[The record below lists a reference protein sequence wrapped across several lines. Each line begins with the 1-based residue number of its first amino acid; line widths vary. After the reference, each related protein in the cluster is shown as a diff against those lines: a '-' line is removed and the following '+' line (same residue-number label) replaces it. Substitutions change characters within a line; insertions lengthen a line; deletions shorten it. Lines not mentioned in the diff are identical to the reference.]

1 MIHSKSLLIAIL
13 SLSISLFIGSW
24 WYMPQQQS
32 SPRTFLLRTW
42 MRYTWTECSRHC
54 FTAKHDRIYTKHDF
68 LTEGAHYL
76 WPFHRPH
83 VHQTAHWVP
92 VSWGPKGQ
100 RQVQSS
106 SLLSFQGTSIFKT
119 IIMVEE
125 IKIQFGH
132 GRLERESI
140 KLRFNWLFIM
150 TIFLNIMTI
159 RFFFLQDCIY
169 FIKNTR
175 KN

>member
-1 MIHSKSLLIAIL
+1 
-13 SLSISLFIGSW
+13 
-24 WYMPQQQS
+24 MPQQQS

-42 MRYTWTECSRHC
+42 MRYAWTECARLC
-54 FTAKHDRIYTKHDF
+54 FTVKLDSMYTKHDF
-68 LTEGAHYL
+68 LTEGAHHL

-106 SLLSFQGTSIFKT
+106 SLLSFQGTSVYKT

-125 IKIQFGH
+125 IKVQFGS
-132 GRLERESI
+132 RLERKSI
-140 KLRFNWLFIM
+140 KWRFNWLFNM
-150 TIFLNIMTI
+150 TILSLLSSLKSF
-159 RFFFLQDCIY
+159 RVSKIY
-169 FIKNTR
+169 FLFFPPRLHLFN
-175 KN
+175 